1 MLDFSDQPYRFF
13 PPRYFGPTAW
23 VMRQYNRHRFLP
35 VVKRIAEVQVQGAE
49 HLGVVR
55 EPGTHAVLVPNHPTH
70 ADAAV
75 FIEACRQV
83 GVVPRIMAAYDVFFR
98 GRLDG
103 WVMQRLG
110 TFSVDREGTDRQAM
124 DQAARTLAR
133 GKFPLT
139 LFPEGNVYLEND
151 RVTPFHD
158 GAAFLATRAAKQ
170 LAERGKRL
178 VVVPVSIKATHLT
191 DPQGAL
197 VEAIRRMARTLDVKL
212 TPEQT
217 ALSALWAIGQAGVRR
232 NLKHRGI
239 DLSPLEGGEGS
250 STFIPSAAGVLLER
264 LEAKLGLTPKP
275 SDDALARVRAARR
288 LIHEV
293 RTDPHRAVDHRAA
306 AGWADDAMIA
316 FRIASYSGDYVSA
329 CPNYDRLGETVEK
342 LHEDLYDQELP
353 AYADRL
359 AVVRF
364 SEPID
369 VSQRIEQHE
378 REGGRQKQLIHKL
391 TREMENAVQRGV
403 DEILP
408 TVSQHPGSTVWD
420 EPLGQR

>member
-1 MLDFSDQPYRFF
+1 MTF
-13 PPRYFGPTAW
+13 
-23 VMRQYNRHRFLP
+23 
-35 VVKRIAEVQVQGAE
+35 
-49 HLGVVR
+49 
-55 EPGTHAVLVPNHPTH
+55 
-70 ADAAV
+70 
-75 FIEACRQV
+75 
-83 GVVPRIMAAYDVFFR
+83 FFR

-239 DLSPLEGGEGS
+239 DLSPLEGRGGFQHIHS
-250 STFIPSAAGVLLER
+250 
-264 LEAKLGLTPKP
+264 LGGG
-275 SDDALARVRAARR
+275 
-288 LIHEV
+288 
-293 RTDPHRAVDHRAA
+293 RAVGAVGSE
-306 AGWADDAMIA
+306 AGADGRSPVMM
-316 FRIASYSGDYVSA
+316 RWRG
-329 CPNYDRLGETVEK
+329 C
-342 LHEDLYDQELP
+342 
-353 AYADRL
+353 
-359 AVVRF
+359 VR
-364 SEPID
+364 
-369 VSQRIEQHE
+369 R
-378 REGGRQKQLIHKL
+378 GG
-391 TREMENAVQRGV
+391 
-403 DEILP
+403 
-408 TVSQHPGSTVWD
+408 
-420 EPLGQR
+420 